1 MPCNLAGLPPKGSH
15 IYTVTEISPST
26 QRVQEALDRSGLS
39 LEVVELPQST
49 RTAQEAADAVSSQL
63 GQIVKSLVFR
73 GSGSDTP
80 YLVLVSGP
88 NRADLGSVAQ
98 LVGEPVQMADADFV
112 RENTG
117 FSIGG
122 VAPVG
127 LLNSI
132 RTLIDQDLMQ
142 FETIWAAAGTPR
154 SVFSLSPADLLQL
167 TSGQVASIS

>member
-1 MPCNLAGLPPKGSH
+1 MS
-15 IYTVTEISPST
+15 EPSSSM

-49 RTAQEAADAVSSQL
+49 RTAQEAADAVGCQL

-73 GSGSDTP
+73 GADSDTP

-88 NRADLGSVAQ
+88 NRADLELVGQ
-98 LVGEPVQMADADFV
+98 LVGEPVKMADANYV
-112 RENTG
+112 RERTG

-127 LLNSI
+127 LSASI
-132 RTLIDQDLMQ
+132 QTFIDQDFLQ
-142 FETIWAAAGTPR
+142 FELIWAAAGTPR
-154 SVFSLSPADLLQL
+154 SVFSLSPANLKEL
-167 TSGQVASIS
+167 TSGQVASIN